1 MRRFRIRAGDR
12 CWINIASMRRDT
24 EATNQKFTDKCKATV
39 AEALARL
46 PGPQG
51 ERFVTVF
58 EHGSLLVEVYA
69 PRGAV
74 DPQKPHTRDEVYVVV
89 GGSGEFLVGES
100 RQGFGPGDLL
110 FAAAGETHR
119 FENFS
124 DDLVV
129 WVIFYGPEGG
139 EATTSA
145 DASFIEK

>member
-1 MRRFRIRAGDR
+1 MKP
-12 CWINIASMRRDT
+12 DT
-24 EATNQKFTDKCKATV
+24 ETTNKRFTDERRATL
-39 AEALARL
+39 AAALSRL

-51 ERFVTVF
+51 ERFATVF

-69 PRGAV
+69 PRGT

-89 GGSGEFLVGES
+89 EGSGEFVVGQS
-100 RQGFGPGDLL
+100 RQPFGPSDLL
-110 FAAAGETHR
+110 FTAAGETHR

-139 EATTSA
+139 EQAATNES
-145 DASFIEK
+145 

>member
-1 MRRFRIRAGDR
+1 MSAKKDATGQRFSERR
-12 CWINIASMRRDT
+12 
-24 EATNQKFTDKCKATV
+24 KATV
-39 AEALARL
+39 ADALARL

-69 PRGAV
+69 PRGS

-89 GGSGEFLVGES
+89 EGSGDFVVEGS
-100 RQGFGPGDLL
+100 RQPFGPGDLL
-110 FAAAGETHR
+110 FAAAREVHR

-124 DDLVV
+124 DDLLL

-139 EATTSA
+139 EAAVRNTK
-145 DASFIEK
+145 D